1 MNFTTGYE
9 LLKFCDENNISIS
22 EAMKQRELSLF
33 EEQDIMKPMGD
44 RWQIMKQAVLS
55 SLEKEHTSMGGLIGG
70 EAIKIN
76 RLRERGNSVC
86 GTIISKALAYGMGVL
101 EVNSS
106 MGLIV
111 AAPTAGSSG
120 VIPGVFKAVQEEFN
134 FSDEEMTNALFHAG
148 AIGYL
153 VSRNATVSGAEGGCQ
168 AEVGTASAM
177 AASALTELMGGSPI
191 QCLNA
196 ASSALTNVLGM
207 VCDPI
212 KGLVEAP
219 CQKRNGL
226 GISNAFICSEMSLS
240 GIGEIVPF
248 DEVVEAMYHVGK
260 SLPEELRETA
270 LGGIAVT
277 KSACMLCHK

>member
-1 MNFTTGYE
+1 MNFTNGNE
-9 LLKFCDENNISIS
+9 LLKICSDHKIPIS

-33 EEQDIMKPMGD
+33 GD
-44 RWQIMKQAVLS
+44 HDMFHQMSERWDIMKQAVISALDQ
-55 SLEKEHTSMGGLIGG
+55 KHTSMGGLIGG
-70 EAIKIN
+70 EARQIY
-76 RLRERGNSVC
+76 RLREKGGSVC
-86 GTIISKALAYGMGVL
+86 GTILSKALSYGMGVL

-120 VIPGVFKAVQEEFN
+120 VIPGVFKAVSEEFD
-134 FSDEEMTNALFHAG
+134 FSDDDMTNALFHAG

-177 AASALTELMGGSPI
+177 AASAITELMGGTPV
-191 QCLNA
+191 QCLDA
-196 ASSALTNVLGM
+196 AASALTNVLGM

-226 GISNAFICSEMSLS
+226 GVSNAFICSEMSLS
-240 GIGEIVPF
+240 GVQGLVPF
-248 DEVVEAMYHVGK
+248 DEVVDAMYHVGK

-270 LGGIAVT
+270 LGGIAST
-277 KSACMLCHK
+277 KTACSLCCK